1 MVGEGLLT
9 AQGLALVSG
18 GSSSNVY
25 TITSTGRA
33 GGDVTHVVRC
43 LVDSSGSGGKGV
55 KMLGW
60 LDKAPREE
68 GG

>member
-1 MVGEGLLT
+1 
-9 AQGLALVSG
+9 
-18 GSSSNVY
+18 
-25 TITSTGRA
+25 
-33 GGDVTHVVRC
+33 VRC
-43 LVDSSGSGGKGV
+43 LVEVSGSGEKGV

>member
-1 MVGEGLLT
+1 IT
-9 AQGLALVSG
+9 AV
-18 GSSSNVY
+18 
-25 TITSTGRA
+25 GRA

-43 LVDSSGSGGKGV
+43 LVEVSGSGGKGV

-60 LDKAPREE
+60 MDKAPREE